1 LVIIVQEALSCCSAV
16 WCLAILV
23 TPGRLPET
31 ERGRMQLTGELSK
44 VSLPNLIQLVRNG
57 ELTGKIAFLN
67 GARTATVYFDRGS
80 IIHAESD
87 GGIGQDALMEL
98 FLWMNGSFSF
108 MEDPLANVS
117 RTINPFL
124 PEEATE
130 RLLREGM
137 AYVDQKKYLD
147 QLRISGQT
155 ILKPTEQARG
165 ASKDLLAITA
175 PLLERLDGRMTLA
188 QALADST
195 MTRRQYVQSVFACLV
210 EGLVVVVEAAVQPNQ
225 EQISLPPWVIAR
237 LRQDNVNISQSI
249 IDLVIWVDR
258 VKCWMYQV
266 DSDFG
271 RIISEL
277 AKTEETFDSD
287 EDFFKELSQDGAD
300 YQGPFFGESMPGGS
314 LSTDSVASDAS
325 TDTFTSDTSTQI
337 AQPTTQHDQVP
348 ASPKPP
354 SIEF

>member
-1 LVIIVQEALSCCSAV
+1 
-16 WCLAILV
+16 
-23 TPGRLPET
+23 
-31 ERGRMQLTGELSK
+31 MQLTGELSK

-80 IIHAESD
+80 IIHSEAD
-87 GGIGQDALMEL
+87 GILGKDALMEL

-108 MEDPLANVS
+108 MEDPLNSVS

-124 PEEATE
+124 PEESTD

-155 ILKPTEQARG
+155 ILKTTEQARR
-165 ASKDLLAITA
+165 ASKALLAIAT
-175 PLLERLDGRMTLA
+175 PILERIDGQRTLA
-188 QALADST
+188 EALADST
-195 MTRRQYVQSVFACLV
+195 MSRREYVQSVFACLA
-210 EGLVVVVEAAVQPNQ
+210 EGLAVVVEAAVKPNQ

-237 LRQDNVNISQSI
+237 LTQDNVNISQAI
-249 IDLVIWVDR
+249 VDMVIWVDR

-277 AKTEETFDSD
+277 AKSEGSIDSD
-287 EDFFKELSQDGAD
+287 EDFFRELGQDSAE
-300 YQGPFFGESMPGGS
+300 YQGPFFGESMPGAVTGAVGATES
-314 LSTDSVASDAS
+314 P
-325 TDTFTSDTSTQI
+325 
-337 AQPTTQHDQVP
+337 AQDPQVS
-348 ASPKPP
+348 AKPP
-354 SIEF
+354 SVEF

>member
-1 LVIIVQEALSCCSAV
+1 M
-16 WCLAILV
+16 AILI
-23 TPGRLPET
+23 TPGCLPET

-67 GARTATVYFDRGS
+67 GAKTATVYVDRGS
-80 IIHAESD
+80 IIHVEAD
-87 GGIGQDALMEL
+87 GSMGKDALMEL
-98 FLWMNGSFSF
+98 FLWMSGSFAF

-117 RTINPFL
+117 RTLNPFL
-124 PEEATE
+124 PEESTD

-137 AYVDQKKYLD
+137 AYLDQKKYLD

-155 ILKPTEQARG
+155 ILKPTEQARR
-165 ASKDLLAITA
+165 ASKALLAIAT
-175 PLLERLDGRMTLA
+175 PVLERIDGRITLA
-188 QALADST
+188 EALADST
-195 MTRRQYVQSVFACLV
+195 MTRREYVQSVFACLA

-237 LRQDNVNISQSI
+237 LKQDNTNISQAI
-249 IDLVIWVDR
+249 VDMVIWVDR

-277 AKTEETFDSD
+277 AKGADAIDSE
-287 EDFFKELSQDGAD
+287 EDFFKELGQDMGN
-300 YQGPFFGESMPGGS
+300 YQGPFFGESMPGSSNGS
-314 LSTDSVASDAS
+314 ELMTQDSSDKIQQTAHQNS
-325 TDTFTSDTSTQI
+325 APKLDG
-337 AQPTTQHDQVP
+337 VP
-348 ASPKPP
+348 AMPKPP
-354 SIEF
+354 SVEF